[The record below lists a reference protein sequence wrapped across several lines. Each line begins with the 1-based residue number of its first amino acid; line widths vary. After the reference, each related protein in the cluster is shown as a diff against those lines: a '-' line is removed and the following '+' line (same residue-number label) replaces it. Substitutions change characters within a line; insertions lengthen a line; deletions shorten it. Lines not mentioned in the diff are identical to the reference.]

1 MERRNIYKCLHAKI
15 LCHGSVYIE
24 KENVSTIVYIISLSK
39 ESTEVNSLTFKFLL

>member
-15 LCHGSVYIE
+15 LFHGSVYI
-24 KENVSTIVYIISLSK
+24 ENVSTIVYIISLPK